1 VTIVAMSSGFG
12 LSIALV
18 FPALVVNP
26 RLFSEMWPGL
36 LAFRHGPQSP
46 FDRGIDPLYQIRR
59 GSLANQVFRR
69 AWRNHFAP
77 VSSKPRN
84 NRSSIA
90 VEGLPNAVCLALEVK
105 GGHG

>member
-26 RLFSEMWPGL
+26 RLFSEMWPGF

-59 GSLANQVFRR
+59 GSLADE
-69 AWRNHFAP
+69 
-77 VSSKPRN
+77 SSGVHGAIISRLYLQ
-84 NRSSIA
+84 NRETTA
-90 VEGLPNAVCLALEVK
+90 VL
-105 GGHG
+105 